1 MKIKAKNRGT
11 HIEELLAEDGILEET
26 TNAAIKSVLAW
37 QLTQEMKRKKMTK
50 LKMAA
55 AMKTSRAQLDR
66 VLDPKNNNGT
76 FATLERAAKAVGRKL
91 RMELV

>member
-11 HIEELLAEDGILEET
+11 HIEELLTEDGILEET

-50 LKMAA
+50 MKMAA
-55 AMKTSRAQLDR
+55 VMKTSRAQLDR
-66 VLDPKNNNGT
+66 VLDPKNNNVT